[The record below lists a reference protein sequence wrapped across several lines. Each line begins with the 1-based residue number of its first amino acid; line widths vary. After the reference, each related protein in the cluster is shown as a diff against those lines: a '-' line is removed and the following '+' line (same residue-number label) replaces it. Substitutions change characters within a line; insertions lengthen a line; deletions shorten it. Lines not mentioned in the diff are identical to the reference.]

1 MGSAGIG
8 DNDRLRT
15 VLDVVL
21 KETAD
26 LLGQSPDVI
35 DPQRAYLDYGYNSL
49 AALELTSQLGRAF
62 GLELPMTML
71 FDHPNPDAVARYL
84 VSRIE
89 APADTTAADETAA
102 DSAPADD
109 DPIVIVGVACRYPG
123 GVDSPAALWRL
134 VEERRDAI
142 SEFPTDRGWPL
153 AELYHPDPDH
163 PGTTYSKSGGFITG
177 ATDFDADFF
186 GISPREALAM
196 DPQQR
201 LLLEGAWE
209 VFEDAGI
216 DPAALRS
223 TPTGVFAGV
232 SGVDYSY
239 VARAGGTGLQGYW
252 GIGTLPAV
260 ASGRVAYT
268 FGFEGPALTVDTAC
282 SSSLVATHLAM
293 QSLRRGESSLA
304 VAAGVTVLATP
315 EVFVEFS
322 RQRAL
327 SPGGRCRS
335 FASAAD
341 GTGWAEGMGVLL
353 LERLSDARR
362 NGRRVY
368 GVLRGSAVNQD
379 GASNGMTAPNGPSQ
393 ERVIRAALA
402 DAGLSS
408 ADVDAVEGHGTA
420 TVLGDPIEAQALLA
434 TYGQDRVAGRPL
446 WLGSLKSNIGHTQ
459 AAAGVGGVIK
469 MVMAMGAQS
478 LPATLH
484 VDEPTS
490 KVDWS
495 SGAVELL
502 REAREWPRDGS
513 RPRRAGVSSFGASG
527 TNAHVIVE
535 EPPLESPVEAAASE
549 DGPGGPA
556 VWVLSGKMPSGLSA
570 QARRLRE
577 WLGARPELDPLDIGY
592 SLATGR
598 AQLSHRAVI
607 VGNDRTELLAGL
619 DQIAE
624 GDPGPRVRLSSRA
637 RTGSIAF
644 VVPAPDRQSM
654 HLAHELLAGAP
665 VFAARMGECADALA
679 PHVEWNLLDVLN
691 GAPGAPAVFDE
702 GVFGPAFFA
711 VQVSLAALWD
721 SYGVKADGVV
731 AQPGGELAASVITGH
746 RTLEEAARIVAGAST
761 ADTSAAPARQDGAPE
776 TGTLRD
782 GIREKAEHDFRAFIE
797 ISPQP
802 TLADEV
808 ATAIGAAGGD
818 PAEFLITRPVD
829 DETDGL
835 AAFLLMLAQAH
846 VGGVRVDWAPAF
858 ADRAA
863 RTVELPTYPFQRQRY
878 WLGEKPEK
886 QAAAAAP
893 AQPAAGEERRSG
905 TFTVMLRR
913 AHVENAI
920 GEAVPVLA
928 AASRFRP
935 SFSSTAELSGSPRS
949 VLAADGSASPAVI
962 CVPSFLAGSGPHQFA
977 RLAVEFSPRMRT
989 SALVLPGF
997 GKSSPLPVSWDL
1009 VVEAMAEATLEAAA
1023 GERFFLVGHSV
1034 GGLMAQAIA
1043 ERLQRTGREAEG
1055 VVMIDTYDIDDRGER
1070 EALFD
1075 WAMNEILDRDPTGI
1089 VVNDDNL
1096 LAMGAYLRLY
1106 DQWSPISIKAPTLA
1120 VRAAGAGATLNAP
1133 IDPTWKAADFG
1144 ESVLADHFSI
1154 LEDKAATTA
1163 RVLGEWFARTSHS

>member
-1 MGSAGIG
+1 
-8 DNDRLRT
+8 
-15 VLDVVL
+15 
-21 KETAD
+21 
-26 LLGQSPDVI
+26 
-35 DPQRAYLDYGYNSL
+35 
-49 AALELTSQLGRAF
+49 
-62 GLELPMTML
+62 
-71 FDHPNPDAVARYL
+71 
-84 VSRIE
+84 
-89 APADTTAADETAA
+89 
-102 DSAPADD
+102 
-109 DPIVIVGVACRYPG
+109 
-123 GVDSPAALWRL
+123 
-134 VEERRDAI
+134 
-142 SEFPTDRGWPL
+142 
-153 AELYHPDPDH
+153 
-163 PGTTYSKSGGFITG
+163 
-177 ATDFDADFF
+177 
-186 GISPREALAM
+186 
-196 DPQQR
+196 
-201 LLLEGAWE
+201 
-209 VFEDAGI
+209 
-216 DPAALRS
+216 
-223 TPTGVFAGV
+223 
-232 SGVDYSY
+232 
-239 VARAGGTGLQGYW
+239 
-252 GIGTLPAV
+252 
-260 ASGRVAYT
+260 
-268 FGFEGPALTVDTAC
+268 
-282 SSSLVATHLAM
+282 
-293 QSLRRGESSLA
+293 
-304 VAAGVTVLATP
+304 
-315 EVFVEFS
+315 
-322 RQRAL
+322 
-327 SPGGRCRS
+327 
-335 FASAAD
+335 
-341 GTGWAEGMGVLL
+341 
-353 LERLSDARR
+353 
-362 NGRRVY
+362 
-368 GVLRGSAVNQD
+368 SAVNQD

-434 TYGQDRVAGRPL
+434 TYGQDRAAGRPL

-502 REAREWPRDGS
+502 REARSWPRDAS

-535 EPPLESPVEAAASE
+535 EPPLQADAAVESE
-549 DGPGGPA
+549 GGGSGAPA
-556 VWVLSGKMPSGLSA
+556 VWVLSGKMPSGLTA
-570 QARRLRE
+570 QARRLSE

-607 VGNDRTELLAGL
+607 IGNDRTELLTGL
-619 DQIAE
+619 AQIAD
-624 GDPGPRVRLSSRA
+624 GDPGPRVRLNSGA

-654 HLAHELLAGAP
+654 DLARELLGSAP

-679 PHVEWNLLDVLN
+679 PYVDWNLIDVLN
-691 GAPGAPAVFDE
+691 GAPGAPAISDE

-721 SYGVKADGVV
+721 SYGVKADGVIGRPGGV
-731 AQPGGELAASVITGH
+731 AGRPGGEPAASVIAGH
-746 RTLEEAARIVAGAST
+746 RTLEEAARIAAGAST
-761 ADTSAAPARQDGAPE
+761 GGG
-776 TGTLRD
+776 TGEPDTLRD
-782 GIREKAEHDFRAFIE
+782 GIREKAEHGFRAFIE

-808 ATAIGAAGGD
+808 AAAIVAAGGD

-829 DETDGL
+829 DEPDGF

-846 VGGVRVDWAPAF
+846 VGGVRVDWSPAF
-858 ADRAA
+858 AGRAA

-878 WLGEKPEK
+878 WLGQKPEKSEK
-886 QAAAAAP
+886 QAAAAP
-893 AQPAAGEERRSG
+893 ALPAAGGERRSG
-905 TFTVMLRR
+905 TFTVMMRR

-920 GEAVPVLA
+920 AEAVPVLV

-935 SFSSTAELSGSPRS
+935 SFSSTAELTGSPRS
-949 VLAADGSASPAVI
+949 VLAADGNASPAVI

-977 RLAVEFSPRMRT
+977 RLAVEFSPRVRT
-989 SALVLPGF
+989 SALILPGF
-997 GKSSPLPVSWDL
+997 GKSSPLPASWDV

-1034 GGLMAQAIA
+1034 GGLMAQAVA
-1043 ERLQRTGREAEG
+1043 ERLQRSGREAEG
-1055 VVMIDTYDIDDRGER
+1055 VAMVDTYDIDDSGER

-1075 WAMNEILDRDPTGI
+1075 WAMNEILDRDPTGV

-1106 DQWSPISIKAPTLA
+1106 DQWSPVSIKAPTLA
-1120 VRAAGAGATLNAP
+1120 VRAAAADATLNAP

-1163 RVLGEWFARTSHS
+1163 RVLGEWFDRIRTSHS